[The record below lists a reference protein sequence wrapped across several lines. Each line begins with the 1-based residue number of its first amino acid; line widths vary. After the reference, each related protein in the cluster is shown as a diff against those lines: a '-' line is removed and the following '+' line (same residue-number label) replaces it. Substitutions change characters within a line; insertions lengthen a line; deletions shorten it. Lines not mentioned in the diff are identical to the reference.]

1 MRQTDLQ
8 LNRRGHWVPLQF
20 SGDAERK
27 EYYRWLSAFPE
38 RSKQKIGA
46 INRAAVR
53 KNHPPR
59 VNHDVK
65 HIVMSIRAAVF
76 DTHVRQ
82 LVQAVIK
89 LRKAL
94 YQDTRALKRLE
105 APDSA
110 PFKKALAQQQKSAEA
125 MQDLHIAIDWVTGV
139 ASPFEIPAHRRPLV
153 EERQPALNTKA

>member
-1 MRQTDLQ
+1 MRQTNLQ

-20 SGDAERK
+20 AGDAERK
-27 EYYRWLSAFPE
+27 EYYRWLSSFPE
-38 RSKQKIGA
+38 RSRQKIGA

-82 LVQAVIK
+82 LVQAVID
-89 LRKAL
+89 RK
-94 YQDTRALKRLE
+94 
-105 APDSA
+105 S
-110 PFKKALAQQQKSAEA
+110 
-125 MQDLHIAIDWVTGV
+125 VV
-139 ASPFEIPAHRRPLV
+139 
-153 EERQPALNTKA
+153 